1 VGAAKQDRGAA
12 GAARG
17 RLSHSSGA
25 ARGRLSPALEQ
36 SRRVAS
42 ARACAG
48 LTALAGAHA
57 GTWRM
62 LAVIGSEH
70 TGERLWPTVAWLAPL
85 GAALAVIVLVAG
97 LFVLPG
103 LLGGTPH
110 GGGTAPGGPGHPAAS
125 GGRHGTRVRRTE
137 SSLVS
142 SAVTGL
148 VVQGSVGTVGIT
160 GGDRKTVSIT
170 AHLVY
175 RGAAAVLTHR
185 VTGGVLDVGYRCPA
199 RSRDC
204 GVSFDVTVPRDLGV
218 MVRWDVG
225 QIRLDGLA
233 GPITARTDVG
243 RIQASGLSGPRIRLS
258 TGTATV
264 SAGFTAP
271 PQEAVVTSGVGA
283 VTIHVPAGAEYQ
295 VDASTQVGSVRV
307 AVPRAAGSGHVI
319 EATMGAGSVTV
330 TH

>member
-1 VGAAKQDRGAA
+1 VTPADPPGGLLPPAPPGRDLPHHDRH
-12 GAARG
+12 RQE
-17 RLSHSSGA
+17 L
-25 ARGRLSPALEQ
+25 
-36 SRRVAS
+36 
-42 ARACAG
+42 
-48 LTALAGAHA
+48 
-57 GTWRM
+57 
-62 LAVIGSEH
+62 LAVIRSEH
-70 TGERLWPTVAWLAPL
+70 TGERRWPTVAWLAPL

-103 LLGGTPH
+103 LLGGTRH

-125 GGRHGTRVRRTE
+125 GGRHGTLVRRTG

-160 GGDRKTVSIT
+160 GGDRRTVSIT

-175 RGAAAVLTHR
+175 RGAAAVITRR
-185 VTGGVLDVGYRCPA
+185 VTGGVLDLGYRCPA

-218 MVRWDVG
+218 TVRWDVG

-243 RIQASGLSGPRIRLS
+243 RIQAIGLSGPRIRLS
-258 TGTATV
+258 TGTGTV

-271 PQEAVVTSGVGA
+271 PREAVVTSGVGS

-295 VDASTQVGSVRV
+295 VDASTRVGSVRV

-319 EATMGAGSVTV
+319 EATTGAGSVTV